1 MEEKKSKSTAEV
13 VAALTRQAVPQPQA
27 RRPMEIQYYRPLR
40 TNNKIKALIQKVVEK
55 MCSFLIVPIV
65 VEQNAINANLARQ
78 IEELQKKNRQMEEE
92 IKELRKRV

>member
-1 MEEKKSKSTAEV
+1 MEEKKTKTTSEV
-13 VAALTRQAVPQPQA
+13 VSILTRQTAGANQT

-55 MCSFLIVPIV
+55 MCSFLMVPIV

-78 IEELQKKNRQMEEE
+78 IEEIQKKNRQLEEE
-92 IKELRKRV
+92 LKDLRKRV